1 MWRTDLALEM
11 RESFPEDKEEIRGV
25 ILTKEKQEKEK
36 IEVTRV
42 EIKDEKGERA
52 MGKPRGTYI
61 TIESELLNKQGE
73 EAREPVAK
81 AVKKYL
87 EELSGGLFG
96 KKTLIAGLGNREMTP
111 DALGPYVVE
120 QLFVTRHLIRE
131 FGEGLKEKYEMESVS
146 AIAPGVMGQTG
157 METVEILK
165 GIIYET
171 KPDLLI
177 VVDALAARN
186 LNRVNT
192 TIQLT
197 DTGISP
203 GAGVGNNR
211 KELNKKN
218 LGIPVV
224 ALGVPTVVDA
234 ATIVEDRMETAL
246 QKEGYS
252 EKEIKSF
259 LESLD
264 YRSMGSFFVTPKT
277 IDEEIR
283 LLGDTISEALN
294 SCFSNIYTNG
304 SGK

>member
-42 EIKDEKGERA
+42 EIKDERGERA
-52 MGKPRGTYI
+52 MGKPMGTYI

-259 LESLD
+259 LGSLD